1 MGLLVAVVLLSML
14 VTEASYAQQT
24 PWEESSEILSD
35 AVEDL
40 RESGEFNEEADL
52 NAEAIDQGTAPEEE
66 EEEEEEQRS
75 SSNCLLC
82 YVIIQT
88 AGSALVMLD
97 LFVVAVVVLL
107 LLLLLL
113 PQAVVL
119 LLLLLHWCQQ

>member
-66 EEEEEEQRS
+66 EEEEEQRS

-119 LLLLLHWCQQ
+119 LLLLLHWCQ